1 MDNRKIEA
9 GKQADKRHRLRE
21 ILGILAQHNILRGLT
36 PVKLRLIIQDL
47 GPTFV
52 KLGQILSMRQDMLPA
67 EYCQELT
74 LLRTDVSP
82 IPFDEVKKVIEGEYG
97 APMKSLFLSFD
108 ETPLGSASIAQVHT
122 AVLRNGSK
130 VAVKVQRPGIWD
142 TMARDIALL
151 RRAAGILQR
160 IGGIG
165 GVIDFGMVLDEM
177 WAVAQEEMD
186 FLLEARHMDEFRD
199 GNAGVAYVS
208 CPRVEHRYTTS
219 RALMMEYIDGI
230 SIDDTDRLR
239 REGYDLDEIGE
250 KLAENYVRQILDE
263 AFFHADPHPG
273 NLRIRDGKIIWL
285 DLGMM
290 GRLTEKDRELLKT
303 AVTAVAQYDAGTLK
317 DVLLALGVHSGR
329 IDHVRLYAD
338 IDEFLSKYAGMSMAE
353 IDLAQLMQELL
364 SLAESHGISMPK
376 GLSMLARGIVTI
388 QGVLARISPDIQII
402 TIMHNHI
409 AGGAF
414 ASFNLKKEMESGA
427 MTLLTSSRK
436 ALDVPA
442 QMSDLLKNTLKGQT
456 KFYIELTGSADPL
469 KAADQRMDKLVLAL
483 IDAALIIGASLLST
497 LDAGPRFWG
506 LPVPSWIGYLLALAL
521 GGVLLFRMRRRKR

>member
-1 MDNRKIEA
+1 MDKRKPDPE
-9 GKQADKRHRLRE
+9 KRHRLRE
-21 ILGILAQHNILRGLT
+21 ILGVLARHDILRGLT

-74 LLRTDVSP
+74 LLRTDVTP
-82 IPFDEVKKVIEGEYG
+82 IPFDEVQKVIEREYG
-97 APMKSLFLSFD
+97 VAMKSLFLSFN

-122 AVLRNGSK
+122 AVRRDGTK
-130 VAVKVQRPGIWD
+130 VAVKVQRPGIRD

-151 RRAAGILQR
+151 RRASRILQR
-160 IGGIG
+160 AGGIG

-186 FLLEARHMDEFRD
+186 FLLEARHMDEFRE
-199 GNAGVAYVS
+199 GNAGIAYVS

-230 SIDDTDRLR
+230 PIDDIGRLR
-239 REGYDLDEIGE
+239 REGYDPDEIGE
-250 KLAENYVRQILDE
+250 KLAENYVRQILDQ

-273 NLRIRDGKIIWL
+273 NLRIQDGKIIWL

-290 GRLTEKDRELLKT
+290 GRLTDKDRELLKT
-303 AVTAVAQYDAGTLK
+303 AVRAMAQYDAGTLK
-317 DVLLALGVHSGR
+317 EVLLTLGVHSGR
-329 IDHVRLYAD
+329 VDHARLYAD
-338 IDEFLSKYAGMSMAE
+338 IDDFLSKYADMSMAE

-414 ASFNLKKEMESGA
+414 ASLDIKKEMESGA
-427 MTLLTSSRK
+427 RALLASGRK
-436 ALDVPA
+436 ALDIPS

-456 KFYIELTGSADPL
+456 KLYVELTGSTDPL
-469 KAADQRMDKLVLAL
+469 KAADRRMNKLVLAL
-483 IDAALIIGASLLST
+483 IDAALIIGASLLSAF
-497 LDAGPRFWG
+497 DPGPRFWG
-506 LPVPSWIGYLLALAL
+506 LPLPAWIGYLLALAV
-521 GGVLLFRMRRRKR
+521 GGVLLFQTRRRKR